1 MGSGEPGRV
10 VRVASVDED
19 QPARHG
25 VAGWLAIDSSII
37 VTGSAPTVAA
47 LLDDPGRDADV
58 VLLAAGVVLLAA
70 GRSDCS
76 LLSDS
81 VRQLI
86 ETGHTV
92 VVTTATP
99 SSRLAQ
105 IVFGAGASG
114 LLSRSAPATAAV
126 RAIHAAAEG
135 HAVVPVPIVQAMVGS
150 TEVRLSPQESTA
162 ARLYAEGR
170 ALTSVASQM
179 QLSPQTVKQYI
190 DRARLKY
197 RVAGRACPT
206 KVHLYQRLLE
216 DGLMEPG
223 PESAG
228 PVTGVDRF
236 RPGAPDRP
244 PG

>member
-1 MGSGEPGRV
+1 MGSGVPSRM

-25 VAGWLAIDSSII
+25 VAGWLAIDSSIV

-47 LLDDPGRDADV
+47 LLDDPGRGADV
-58 VLLAAGVVLLAA
+58 VLLAADQVDRPPLP
-70 GRSDCS
+70 
-76 LLSDS
+76 DS

-86 ETGHTV
+86 ESGHTV
-92 VVTTATP
+92 VVTTTAP
-99 SSRLAQ
+99 SSRLAR

-114 LLSRSAPATAAV
+114 MLSRTAPAADAA

-135 HAVVPVPIVQAMVGS
+135 HALVPVAIVRAMVGS
-150 TEVRLSPQESTA
+150 TEVRLSPQELTA

-170 ALTSVASQM
+170 ALTSVAWQM
-179 QLSPQTVKQYI
+179 RLSPQTVKQYI
-190 DRARLKY
+190 DRARTKY
-197 RVAGRACPT
+197 RAAGRPCPT

-216 DGLMEPG
+216 DGVVDPFTPPG
-223 PESAG
+223 
-228 PVTGVDRF
+228 V
-236 RPGAPDRP
+236 PDRP